1 MAEGWVSLHRQI
13 REHWLWDDKPFSK
26 GQAWVD
32 ILMMA
37 NHSNGRILAG
47 NEIVDIEAGGFIT
60 SDEKLGNA
68 WGWSR
73 HKVRNFL
80 DLLQADEM
88 ISVKRTTKG
97 TAIFVTNYA
106 KYRYCP
112 TAEEHQKDIV
122 GTSSGHRR
130 DTNNNDNNNNNENKE
145 IIELFSSVPSSNGG
159 KVENSVLEA
168 DLTFHYKKLTER
180 YGKKVLLEELRKQME
195 TMNCIDDVYR
205 FYGIRER

>member
-32 ILMMA
+32 MILRA
-37 NHSNGRILAG
+37 NHTEARVLIESEIIHVPEGAFFSSETSLA
-47 NEIVDIEAGGFIT
+47 EE
-60 SDEKLGNA
+60 

-73 HKVRNFL
+73 KKVHSFVEVLMKDGMLSTKKHRKGAVFFLTNYSNF
-80 DLLQADEM
+80 
-88 ISVKRTTKG
+88 SYKG
-97 TAIFVTNYA
+97 TAEAPQRN
-106 KYRYCP
+106 
-112 TAEEHQKDIV
+112 
-122 GTSSGHRR
+122 GTSTAQAPQRN
-130 DTNNNDNNNNNENKE
+130 TNNNDNNNNNENKE
-145 IIELFSSVPSSNGG
+145 IIELFSSIPSFNGG
-159 KVENSVLEA
+159 KVENSVSEV
-168 DLTFHYKKLTER
+168 DLNFHYKRLTER